1 MIEARIKL
9 HKCLIRFANHSKI
22 REKTRRA
29 KDKRK
34 YYMYKA
40 STAFY
45 DIKEIE
51 Y

>member
-1 MIEARIKL
+1 MEARIKL
-9 HKCLIRFANHSKI
+9 QKCLIRLSNYSRI
-22 REKTRRA
+22 RNRIRCA

-34 YYMYKA
+34 YHIYKA
-40 STAFY
+40 AKSFY

>member
-1 MIEARIKL
+1 MMEARIKL
-9 HKCLIRFANHSKI
+9 QKGLVRFINHSKI
-22 REKTRRA
+22 RKKTRRA

-40 STAFY
+40 ANSFY